1 MYVCTGA
8 LFRGASDLPSFG
20 VKAAK
25 KFLGRKVS
33 PPPKKEIPNVK
44 RVIAVASGKGGVGKS
59 TTAVNL
65 ALALSRLKRKVG
77 ILDADIFG
85 PSIPMLMNLKDSPEL
100 LYEGQM
106 KPLKNY
112 GVECMSMG
120 FLVDPKDAIA
130 WRGMMVMKAL
140 QQLLYQVSW
149 SELDLLVI
157 DMPPGTG
164 DTQLTIGQLV
174 PLAGAIIV
182 STPQDVALIDARKGV
197 DFFKKVNVPILGLV
211 QNMSHYCCPKC
222 SDVSYPFGHEGASKL
237 ASEMDLSYLGDLPL
251 NPLLCKLSDEG
262 TPIVV
267 SHPESRESQL
277 YLEIARKVDNLVMT
291 DSYSN

>member
-1 MYVCTGA
+1 MA
-8 LFRGASDLPSFG
+8 LFSSTSKRVVSKKIQFMFAQGHSFGVPRYFSSSHINFHKLLLDLPSFG

-25 KFLGRKVS
+25 KFPGRKVS

-197 DFFKKVNVPILGLV
+197 DFFKKVNVPVKYFLLFSSNCVPHIQYIILVWFNIYRL
-211 QNMSHYCCPKC
+211 K
-222 SDVSYPFGHEGASKL
+222 A
-237 ASEMDLSYLGDLPL
+237 
-251 NPLLCKLSDEG
+251 
-262 TPIVV
+262 
-267 SHPESRESQL
+267 
-277 YLEIARKVDNLVMT
+277 
-291 DSYSN
+291 